1 MKFEAKTFACQYGDL
16 NDLAVQVDG
25 KKLLLDPTVHSNA
38 LVQNWQFPSK
48 DGNSLNVSWER
59 YDAYHAAPQVNF
71 TASTPFTQHQSSKA
85 VLDDCVPSCTIQH
98 CYEVQ

>member
-1 MKFEAKTFACQYGDL
+1 MV
-16 NDLAVQVDG
+16 DLAVQVDG
-25 KKLLLDPTVHSNA
+25 KKLYLDPTVHSNA

-71 TASTPFTQHQSSKA
+71 TASMLTPSVLSTSLVFWPLIVLLCLFT
-85 VLDDCVPSCTIQH
+85 LPF
-98 CYEVQ
+98 